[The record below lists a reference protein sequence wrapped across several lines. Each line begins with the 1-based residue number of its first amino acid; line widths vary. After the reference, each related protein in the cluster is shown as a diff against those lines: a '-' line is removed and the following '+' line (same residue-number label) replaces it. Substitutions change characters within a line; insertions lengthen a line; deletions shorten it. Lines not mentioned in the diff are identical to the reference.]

1 MKPVVQLAVVDT
13 DQKNIEC
20 IRQMLTD
27 TAVKYDV
34 DMQVDWITD
43 LRKAGKLFESS
54 DTLQLVLI
62 NLGLGRIA
70 GRVAEGLYQSS
81 HCYVMYYAQKKLDL
95 EPYLLARPIAF
106 HADLSDHA
114 LFSSKVLALSTMIL
128 QDKNMFVRNA
138 KSSTILIRY
147 RNIRYVESKYK
158 NVILYT
164 SQGHSYTFR
173 GRLDEIGRQ
182 IPGAVFLRVHQS
194 YLVNLSY
201 VERVDKSKKSLLLTS
216 GEELQI
222 SKPYYEGVISRLLA
236 ESEEI

>member
-1 MKPVVQLAVVDT
+1 
-13 DQKNIEC
+13 
-20 IRQMLTD
+20 
-27 TAVKYDV
+27 
-34 DMQVDWITD
+34 
-43 LRKAGKLFESS
+43 
-54 DTLQLVLI
+54 
-62 NLGLGRIA
+62 
-70 GRVAEGLYQSS
+70 
-81 HCYVMYYAQKKLDL
+81 
-95 EPYLLARPIAF
+95 
-106 HADLSDHA
+106 
-114 LFSSKVLALSTMIL
+114 
-128 QDKNMFVRNA
+128 MFVRNA

-147 RNIRYVESKYK
+147 RNIRYFESNYK